1 MYTHAYVCIRTHI
14 HTHKPIHI
22 HIHIHTK
29 ELIWIG
35 KDLENITI
43 AHLIS

>member
-1 MYTHAYVCIRTHI
+1 MHMYVYEHI
-14 HTHKPIHI
+14 YTHKPIHI

-43 AHLIS
+43 AHLTS